1 MKRIFNYIVLI
12 VICLLPVMVSAQSK
26 LELVWSKDDEMFL
39 YEEDDYYSFITYQT
53 YNAEYGNM
61 SFYDDKGKFVYQNVF
76 FDPANDSLDEFYNSK
91 KYDALLP
98 YLNYKEYGWELT
110 YSKELESLI
119 YIEYNDEEFT
129 YYDVNNNEITVSF
142 YDDIE
147 FTKKALGKKF
157 EVYDALKD
165 KFYFFYR
172 IDIFDNVSVVYYQAD
187 DYYCHAYIVDNDS
200 YELIMDYNSELYK
213 YFSVYEKNGLIFLC
227 TADYN
232 LRIYNL
238 DGELVDSIAIESEW
252 FNKDE
257 FGYCGSFV
265 VNKYAVHKD
274 KLFLTYRYLSC
285 PKRYGVKDASE
296 LEVVQKDDIY
306 PDIFTNV
313 YDINFDVIKVESNN
327 GDFTYE
333 TTEEDGESYVELK
346 VTPKDGY
353 SVEEIIVT
361 DINGNRIEVTNN
373 KFIKP
378 LNDVTVEVKY
388 VKGEYLPIPDTLLNI
403 NMWSIS
409 FGIIIIVFG
418 ITSIVKTMSEDKIKE

>member
-12 VICLLPVMVSAQSK
+12 VICLLPVMVNAQSK

-39 YEEDDYYSFITYQT
+39 YEEDDLYTFINYSTLYS
-53 YNAEYGNM
+53 EEGNM
-61 SFYDDKGKFVYQNVF
+61 FYYDANGTLIDEEIFYDSANV
-76 FDPANDSLDEFYNSK
+76 SLKEFYNTK
-91 KYDALLP
+91 KYDALSK
-98 YLNYKEYGWELT
+98 YLLFEENDYDMF
-110 YSKELESLI
+110 YSDGIDSLI
-119 YIEYNDEEFT
+119 EICYYDEEFG
-129 YYDVNNNEITVSF
+129 YYDAVNDKVHIYSF

-147 FTKKALGKKF
+147 FTKKVLGNRF
-157 EVYDALKD
+157 YVYESLKNMD
-165 KFYFFYR
+165 EYFYK
-172 IDIFDNVSVVYYQAD
+172 IDVFDNVSVAYYED
-187 DYYCHAYIVDNDS
+187 NNHYVHAYIVDNDS
-200 YELIMDYNSELYK
+200 YELIMDYNSELYD

-238 DGELVDSIAIESEW
+238 DGELVDSIVIESEW

-274 KLFLTYRYLSC
+274 KLFLTYRYLTC

-296 LEVVQKDDIY
+296 LEDVQKTDAY
-306 PDIFTNV
+306 PNIFTHV

-333 TTEEDGESYVELK
+333 TVEDDGESYVELK
-346 VTPKDGY
+346 ITPKDGY

-361 DINGNRIEVTNN
+361 DVNGNRIEVTNN
-373 KFIKP
+373 KFSMP
-378 LNDVTVEVKY
+378 MSDVTVEVKY
-388 VKGEYLPIPDTLLNI
+388 VKGEYLPIPDTFLGKSVSLIFIGLILISLGFYTI
-403 NMWSIS
+403 NY
-409 FGIIIIVFG
+409 VRQ
-418 ITSIVKTMSEDKIKE
+418 E

>member
-53 YNAEYGNM
+53 YNSEYGNM
-61 SFYDDKGKFVYQNVF
+61 LFYDDKGKFVYQNVF
-76 FDPANDSLDEFYNSK
+76 FDPANDSLDEFYNSN

-129 YYDVNNNEITVSF
+129 YYDVNNNDITVSF

-165 KFYFFYR
+165 KLYFFYR

-200 YELIMDYNSELYK
+200 YELIMDYNSELYE

-238 DGELVDSIAIESEW
+238 DGELVDSFAIESEW

-296 LEVVQKDDIY
+296 LEVVQKDDPY
-306 PDIFTNV
+306 PRVFTHV

-333 TTEEDGESYVELK
+333 TVEDDGESYVELK
-346 VTPKDGY
+346 ITPKDGY

-361 DINGNRIEVTNN
+361 DVNGNRIEVTNN
-373 KFIKP
+373 KFIMP
-378 LNDVTVEVKY
+378 MSDVKVEVKY
-388 VKGEYLPIPDTLLNI
+388 VKGEYLPIPDTFLSRSVSLILIGLILVSLGFYTI
-403 NMWSIS
+403 NY
-409 FGIIIIVFG
+409 VRQ
-418 ITSIVKTMSEDKIKE
+418 E